1 MSVRRRLMFKMKTG
15 LLQVYTGD
23 GKGKT
28 TAALG
33 LALRAAGAG
42 LRVFIA
48 QFIKR
53 GDYSEI
59 RALQKY
65 LPQIVCRQYGLG
77 RFIQGPPAEADIRAA
92 AVGLAELEQA
102 LCGGAYD
109 IVIADEANCAVAAGL
124 FGVEQLLH
132 LADIRPSGVELV
144 ITGRGAHPRL
154 LERADLVTEMRA
166 VKHPYDHGVSARAGV
181 EF

>member
-1 MSVRRRLMFKMKTG
+1 MFNMQTG
-15 LLQVYTGD
+15 LLQVYTGG

-42 LRVFIA
+42 LRVFIG
-48 QFIKR
+48 QFIKS
-53 GDYSEI
+53 GAFSEI
-59 RALQKY
+59 RALRTY
-65 LPQIVCRQYGLG
+65 LPQIACRQYGLG
-77 RFIQGPPAEADIRAA
+77 RFIQGPPAAEDIRAA
-92 AVGLAELEQA
+92 AAGLADLEQA

-109 IVIADEANCAVAAGL
+109 MVIADEANCAVAAGL
-124 FGVEQLLH
+124 FGVDRLLR
-132 LADIRPSGVELV
+132 LADIRPAGVELV
-144 ITGRGAHPRL
+144 ITGRDAHPRL

-166 VKHPYDHGVSARAGV
+166 VKHPYDRGVAARPGV